1 MKNWK
6 NLFDSIILK
15 RGYCYYLD
23 GSVDDIEETDEGFE
37 AIVHGSYDYTV
48 TIGIDDGD
56 ITYMECTCPYAE
68 NGDSCKHEAAVL
80 YELSAEGRLGNTAS
94 RKPLYDE
101 SGNDAE
107 SIISNLASD
116 ALKTFLREE
125 IRVNPRIAERLFASF
140 ADTMPKEYA
149 AVLEREAEQCINLI
163 NEYDEEEYYYD
174 DWDDSDPRDEWR
186 EDIRDIAERIKPFT
200 EGRKF
205 YSNAFMLILH
215 ILSTLSDYDDDAVA
229 CEYSE
234 LLKQTY
240 SSADAEER
248 TILADMAREAIND
261 DTYKAEFIRDFLVDD
276 VHDKDIAR
284 ELLLQAENS
293 LKEHPDTESEYDK
306 ARAMIALDYPD
317 DKIDGFF
324 DTCTGWK
331 AVCLYAERLRARRE
345 LGRAAKAINRIRES
359 LSCAEQAMASDF
371 LLDIWRDAGDEKEYN
386 AELLNTILWNRQ
398 LNADRVRELKSRLS
412 EEEWKKA
419 YAEIIKSESVSFILS
434 DILFDEADW
443 PRLLEQMRSV
453 SDFYH
458 QDKYIDAL
466 YPIYP
471 NEVVGILKND
481 AAGCGRYM
489 NDRSSYHRYAS
500 SLKRLASYS
509 EGSVLARMMA
519 EEMMKGNPRK
529 SALRDELRKAGFYV

>member
-6 NLFDSIILK
+6 NHFDSIILK

-23 GSVDDIEETDEGFE
+23 GSVDDIEETDEGYE
-37 AIVHGSYDYTV
+37 AIVHGSYDYNV

-80 YELSAEGRLGNTAS
+80 YELSAEGRLDNAAS
-94 RKPLYDE
+94 RKPLYDDRE
-101 SGNDAE
+101 NDAE
-107 SIISNLASD
+107 SIISNLGSE
-116 ALKTFLREE
+116 ALKAFLREE
-125 IRVNPRIAERLFASF
+125 IRANPRIAERLFASF

-149 AVLEREAEQCINLI
+149 AALEREAEQCINLI
-163 NEYDEEEYYYD
+163 DGYDEEDYYD

-186 EDIRDIAERIKPFT
+186 DDLCDIAERIKPFT

-205 YSNAFMLILH
+205 YSNTFMLILH
-215 ILSTLSDYDDDAVA
+215 ILSTLSDYDDDNVA
-229 CEYSE
+229 CEYAE

-248 TILADMAREAIND
+248 TVLADMAREAISDGACN
-261 DTYKAEFIRDFLVDD
+261 AEFIRDFLVDD
-276 VHDKDIAR
+276 VHDKDISR
-284 ELLLQAENS
+284 ELLLQAENL
-293 LKEHPDTESEYDK
+293 LKEHHNTGSEYDK

-324 DTCTGWK
+324 ETCTDWM
-331 AVCLYAERLRARRE
+331 AVCLYAERLRKRRE
-345 LGRAAKAINRIRES
+345 WSRAAKAINRIRES
-359 LSCAEQAMASDF
+359 LSCAEQTMASDF
-371 LLDIWRDAGDEKEYN
+371 LLDIWREAGDEKEYN
-386 AELLNTILWNRQ
+386 AELLNIILRNRQ

-412 EEEWKKA
+412 EEEWEKA
-419 YAEIIKSESVSFILS
+419 YAEIIKSDSISYIRS

-443 PRLLEQMRSV
+443 PRLLEHMRSV

-471 NEVVGILKND
+471 NEVVEILRND
-481 AAGCGRYM
+481 AAGCGRHM

-509 EGSVLARMMA
+509 EGSVHARMMA
-519 EEMMKGNPRK
+519 EEMIKENPRK